1 MERWNY
7 GIFALFLDINDH
19 MHGVVVNGENGSV
32 IESNRITGENRFF
45 LFLM

>member
-1 MERWNY
+1 
-7 GIFALFLDINDH
+7 
-19 MHGVVVNGENGSV
+19 VVVNGENGSV